1 MSAPTIAAFSAR
13 SAEAAGVVANKVITV
28 PQIDLRHSLPEH
40 GRLRRRSAMLVSET
54 VPVRDAR
61 CAASGL
67 RGRRDR
73 RRELP
78 LERLWIA
85 QEELADFPGHRIRK
99 NLFPSVFEP

>member
-1 MSAPTIAAFSAR
+1 
-13 SAEAAGVVANKVITV
+13 
-28 PQIDLRHSLPEH
+28 
-40 GRLRRRSAMLVSET
+40 MLVSET

-99 NLFPSVFEP
+99 NLFPSVFEPVENRVRRGCGASSARVACVREWSAALLAL